1 MSGQLLSEAIREPVS
16 ERVLVRLAVRV
27 ERAFTPGTRPRNH
40 EGVIVGQSSARADEG
55 VSARNSP
62 QQTRSSCASVE
73 ERNLAHVVPVEGWAR
88 FCNVKTLEEWARCA
102 DSGSPQEDRSKTVDR
117 CIRREILP
125 RRSPKEAPRK
135 CVHGSVC
142 GEVRVHAHVEPYKGV
157 GAERGD
163 AGVRISRINCLVE
176 RATSR
181 RRMPARRSE

>member
-16 ERVLVRLAVRV
+16 ERVC
-27 ERAFTPGTRPRNH
+27 ETRSTSR
-40 EGVIVGQSSARADEG
+40 EGVCARHSPEESRGRLVAQSSARADEG
-55 VSARNSP
+55 VSARNRP

-102 DSGSPQEDRSKTVDR
+102 NSCSPQEDGSKTVDR

-135 CVHGSVC
+135 RYLIVSVC
-142 GEVRVHAHVEPYKGV
+142 VE
-157 GAERGD
+157 E
-163 AGVRISRINCLVE
+163 
-176 RATSR
+176 
-181 RRMPARRSE
+181 